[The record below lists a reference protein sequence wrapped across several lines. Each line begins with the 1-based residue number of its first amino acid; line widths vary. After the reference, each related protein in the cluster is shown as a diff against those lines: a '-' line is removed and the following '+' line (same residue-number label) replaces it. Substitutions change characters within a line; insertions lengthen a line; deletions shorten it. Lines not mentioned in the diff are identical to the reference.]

1 MHVFPISTGKRIL
14 IIFFLVLLSLLL
26 NQGWGAE
33 TWVDPGSNLVY
44 GAKYFQNYTREI
56 YNSQPQN
63 WFIIQDKRGFIY
75 SANQGAV
82 LEYDG
87 VTWKEILIPGKNA
100 RSLAVDNNG
109 TIYVGGNNEIGYLE
123 PDNNGVLC
131 YAGLTHLLDLE
142 CRDFGYVWR
151 TFATEKG
158 IYFCTTKFLFR
169 YNRDRIKIYQT
180 ETSFFPPFLCGQKL
194 LVRQHAQGLMEMVD
208 GHLRLLPVGEA
219 FALEN
224 IKTILEYS
232 PGTLLIG
239 TSTKGFFLYKNNSLT
254 PFKTE
259 ALDAVSVNQ
268 LTYGLRLTD
277 GSFAFAAR
285 KGGIFILDSRGQL
298 KYHFDTPLGLLDH
311 TVWHICEDSG
321 QNLWLALNNGIAK
334 LEYHSPFSLY
344 DERHGLKG
352 MVFSAARFGNSG
364 RLYAGTADG
373 LFARNENGLFVP
385 IPGIPGSCYA
395 LLTFGDIL
403 LAATEKGVY
412 QITGYNNAPKKLSE
426 IPAYVFQVTGR
437 ARYPIL
443 AGTESGLLFLAVDS
457 RTGQWRTGKFSEDI
471 SEEIRTIA
479 LDPQQN
485 LWLGSPKKG
494 IIKLLLPSTPG
505 FNDQTTAKPQR
516 FPSTYF
522 PAGVETHVF
531 YAADHIIIA
540 TGKGIFRWDE
550 KRAGFI
556 PDMTF
561 GDEFAGGEKGLSV
574 FRIREDVN
582 KNIWF
587 HSNGRN
593 LVSIP
598 QPGRTYRTYNNVFLR
613 IPVNHVDSIYPDPLE
628 SAVWYASVDG
638 LIRFD
643 IGSGIDHF
651 TPPAFRV
658 FIRGVW
664 ANGTIISGGE
674 TYVGTYPGAGR
685 TALPG
690 LPFNRRS
697 LRFSFAAPF
706 FGPEENTLYQCRLDG
721 YDTDWTDWSG
731 ETRKDYTNL
740 EPGLNVF
747 RVRAKTIY
755 GHVSDEAV
763 FRFKLFPPWYRTWWS
778 YLFYIA
784 VVVFIVALLLKWRSA
799 RLLLEKERLEGIV
812 TERTLEINRKNEQ
825 LQEMA
830 RIKSNFFANISHEFR
845 TPLTLI
851 LGPLEQMLEAAADA
865 RQQKKLKLMRR
876 NAQRLLNLINQLL
889 ELSKFD
895 SGAITLNVSPR
906 DMVSFLK
913 GITYSFEL
921 LTARKDQE
929 LNFHSTVEEVIVYI
943 DAPRMEDVFCNL
955 LINAVKFT
963 PSGGSISVTVDRPL
977 LEIPGFPGG
986 YVEFVI
992 SDTGPG
998 IPPGQIARIFDRFYN
1013 SENIYEYNQKGAGI
1027 GLSIARELVELHHG
1041 TITVANRE
1049 GEKAEKVEKVEKVED
1064 REEGEHSGS
1073 RFTVRLPLGS
1083 SHLKPHERVES
1094 DPGLSPGKSHDESP
1108 SKSHDE
1114 SSGKPVYFLQ
1124 TSSVQVLEEEI
1135 DAGED
1140 GLEAV
1145 SEPFCGEKEIILV
1158 VEDSAEVCRYIRGA
1172 LEPQYK
1178 VIDAGDGQEG
1188 IEKAFQVIP
1197 DLVISDIMMPRI
1209 DGYQLC
1215 KTLKQDRS
1223 TCHIPIILLTAKAD
1237 EANIIEGLET
1247 GADDYITK
1255 PFNTRILVARIK
1267 NLIDLRRQL
1276 QENHRREM
1284 TLRPVKTNVSSL
1296 DREFFKDL
1304 HQVIE
1309 NNLSDPDFNVEQLAK
1324 KMYMGRST
1332 IYRKI
1337 EALCGEKPTDYIRS
1351 YRLKR
1356 AVQLLQKGAA
1366 SVTDVAFDVG
1376 FSSRSYFTRCFK
1388 EMFRRLP
1395 SDFRENQ

>member
-1 MHVFPISTGKRIL
+1 M
-14 IIFFLVLLSLLL
+14 LLL
-26 NQGWGAE
+26 NRGWSAE
-33 TWVDPGSNLVY
+33 NRFTPVPDLVY
-44 GAKYFQNYTREI
+44 GAKLFHNYTREV

-100 RSLAVDNNG
+100 RSLAIDNNG

-123 PDNNGVLC
+123 PDNNGVLR
-131 YAGLTHLLDLE
+131 YVGLTHLLALE

-151 TFATEKG
+151 TFSTENG

-169 YNRDRIKIYQT
+169 YHRDRIKIWPT
-180 ETSFFPPFLCGQKL
+180 ETSFFPPFVCGEKL
-194 LVRQHAQGLMEMVD
+194 LVRQHGRGLMEMVD
-208 GHLRLLPVGEA
+208 GHLHLLPAGET

-239 TSTKGFFLYKNNSLT
+239 TSTQGFFLYKNNSLT

-277 GSFAFAAR
+277 GNFAFAAR
-285 KGGIFILDSRGQL
+285 KGGIFILDNRGQL
-298 KYHFDTPLGLLDH
+298 KYHFNPPLGLPDH

-321 QNLWLALNNGIAK
+321 QNLWLALNNGISK
-334 LEYHSPFSLY
+334 LEYHSLFSLF

-352 MVFSAARFGNSG
+352 MVLSVARFGKNG

-373 LFARNENGLFVP
+373 LFSRNENGLFVP

-395 LLTFGDIL
+395 LLSFDAIL

-412 QITGYNNAPKKLSE
+412 QITGTTNIPPKKLSD

-437 ARYPIL
+437 ERYPIL
-443 AGTESGLLFLAVDS
+443 AGTERGLIFFAVDP
-457 RTGQWRTGKFSEDI
+457 RTGQWSSGKFSEDI
-471 SEEIRTIA
+471 TEEIRTIA
-479 LDPQQN
+479 LAPQGN
-485 LWLGSPKKG
+485 LWLGSPRKG
-494 IIKLLLPSTPG
+494 LIKISLPLTSDFDG
-505 FNDQTTAKPQR
+505 RTTAVPQR
-516 FPSTYF
+516 FPSAYF
-522 PAGVETHVF
+522 GAGVENHVF

-540 TGKGIFRWDE
+540 TGRGLFRWDE
-550 KRAGFI
+550 KIAGFI

-574 FRIREDVN
+574 FRISEDVN
-582 KNIWF
+582 QYIWF

-593 LVSIP
+593 LVAIP
-598 QPGRTYRTYNNVFLR
+598 QSDHTYRIYNKVFLR
-613 IPVNHVDSIYPDPLE
+613 IPVNHIDSIYPDPLE
-628 SAVWYASVDG
+628 SAVWYAGVDG

-643 IGSGIDHF
+643 TGAGIEHF
-651 TPPAFRV
+651 TPMAFRV

-664 ANGTIISGGE
+664 ANGTFISEGE
-674 TYVGTYPGAGR
+674 TYPGTGVAAP
-685 TALPG
+685 PG

-697 LRFSFAAPF
+697 FRFSFAAPF
-706 FGPEENTLYQCRLDG
+706 FESEENTLYQCRLDG
-721 YDTDWTDWSG
+721 YDTDWTDWIG

-747 RVRAKTIY
+747 RVRAKNIY
-755 GHVSDEAV
+755 GHVSEEAV

-784 VVVFIVALLLKWRSA
+784 VVVFIGALLLKWRSA
-799 RLLLEKERLEGIV
+799 RLILEKQLLEGIV
-812 TERTLEINRKNEQ
+812 AERTLEINHKNEQ

-851 LGPLEQMLEAAADA
+851 LGPLEQMLEAAADV

-895 SGAITLNVSPR
+895 SGVITLNVTPR
-906 DMVSFLK
+906 DIVSFLK
-913 GITYSFEL
+913 GITASFEL
-921 LTARKDQE
+921 LTTRKDQE
-929 LNFHSTVEEVIVYI
+929 LSFHSTMEEVIVNI
-943 DAPRMEDVFCNL
+943 DAPRMEEVFYNL

-963 PSGGSISVTVDRPL
+963 PPGGSITVTLDRPL
-977 LEIPGFPGG
+977 VEIPGFPDG

-998 IPPGQIARIFDRFYN
+998 IPPGQLARIFDRFYN

-1041 TITVANRE
+1041 TIRVENRE
-1049 GEKAEKVEKVEKVED
+1049 G
-1064 REEGEHSGS
+1064 GPSGS

-1094 DPGLSPGKSHDESP
+1094 DPGLPHGKSPD
-1108 SKSHDE
+1108 
-1114 SSGKPVYFLQ
+1114 KPVYFLQ
-1124 TSSVQVLEEEI
+1124 TSLVQVLEEEI

-1140 GLEAV
+1140 TLDDV

-1178 VIDAGDGQEG
+1178 VIDAGDGQKG
-1188 IEKAFQVIP
+1188 IEKAFQIIP

-1223 TCHIPIILLTAKAD
+1223 TSHIPIILLTAKAD

-1284 TLRPVKTNVSSL
+1284 TLKPIKTNVSSL

-1309 NNLSDPDFNVEQLAK
+1309 NNLSDADFNVEQLAK

-1356 AVQLLQKGAA
+1356 AAQLLQRGAT
-1366 SVTDVAFDVG
+1366 SVTDVAFEVG
-1376 FSSRSYFTRCFK
+1376 FSSSAYFTRCFK

-1395 SDFRENQ
+1395 SDFRENH